1 MTIDSNKQQVLNADP
16 SQCKKISFTGNLD
29 CTGNVNNVF
38 IIEKKEKKQ
47 IRIFRKIL
55 QDCFILDFA
64 LIYIYI

>member
-38 IIEKKEKKQ
+38 IIEKKKRNRFEFFA
-47 IRIFRKIL
+47 RSYKIL
-55 QDCFILDFA
+55 LYSIL
-64 LIYIYI
+64 L